1 MTSMH
6 RSGRSMLYPL
16 KLKPVFKDYIW
27 GGRNLEKFGVI
38 LPRGKTAEVWE
49 VSCHPDGLSIISN
62 GMYTGLSL
70 VEYISMMGKD
80 AVGTD
85 HYNREYVSFPLLLK
99 LIDASDKLSVQ
110 VHPDD
115 DYANENE
122 NGELGK
128 REAWYIIDA
137 KPGAQIIY
145 HVIAGI
151 DKEAFL
157 ESVDK
162 SEIDQS
168 LNYMNVFAG
177 DVIDIYP
184 GMIHSIGAGIV
195 LAEIQQNSNLT
206 YRVYDYDRMDKK
218 GNKRA
223 LDIKKALDVIDFVPN
238 NRKEKALGIDLRIN
252 AGAHKSFKLAN
263 KYFSLEV
270 YWVKGKIEEQT
281 DGSKFYIYLF
291 LEGDAIINYSNGRIS
306 VKAGESIF
314 IPASMGKFT
323 MKGNFKAIKM
333 YVPDIETDII
343 GPLTSAGH
351 SRKEIYDKV
360 CS

>member
-1 MTSMH
+1 
-6 RSGRSMLYPL
+6 MLYPI
-16 KLKPVFKDYIW
+16 KLKPVFKNYIW

-38 LPRGKTAEVWE
+38 LPEGKTAEVWE
-49 VSCHPDGLSIISN
+49 VSCHPDGISIISN
-62 GMYTGLSL
+62 GMYEGLSL
-70 VEYISMMGKD
+70 IEYISMMGKD

-85 HYNREYVSFPLLLK
+85 IYNSEYVNFPLLLK

-115 DYANENE
+115 RYANDNE
-122 NGELGK
+122 DGELGK
-128 REAWYIIDA
+128 HEAWYIIDA
-137 KPGAQIIY
+137 IPGAQIIY
-145 HVIAGI
+145 NVIAGI
-151 DKEAFL
+151 DKEGFI
-157 ESVDK
+157 ESVNK
-162 SEIDQS
+162 SEIDQC
-168 LNYMNVFAG
+168 LNYIDVFSG

-206 YRVYDYDRMDKK
+206 YRLYDYDRKDIK

-223 LDIKKALDVIDFVPN
+223 LNIKKALDVMDFVPN
-238 NRKEKALGIDLRIN
+238 NRKGKASGIDLQIN
-252 AGAHKSFKLAN
+252 ASSYKSFKLAN

-270 YWVKGKIEEQT
+270 YWVIGEIEENT

-291 LEGDAIINYSNGRIS
+291 IEGKVIVHFLNGKIS

-323 MKGNFKAIKM
+323 MKGNFKALKM
-333 YVPDIETDII
+333 YVPDIQLDII
-343 GPLTSAGH
+343 APLTVAGH
-351 SRKEIYDKV
+351 SLKEIYTKV